1 MRLFVA
7 IAFPEAVKDEL
18 EAGMR
23 TLRKQGVRAS
33 WSRREN
39 LHLTLEFLGEL
50 DSPKPVI
57 TAMEQVQAAPFS
69 LEFAPSGRFRR
80 REGDIFWLGI
90 RPNGALMELQK
101 QLHSALKAQGLE
113 LESRPYRPHLTLA
126 RRLRDHGESVFP
138 EPLPPAVQV
147 SEFLLM
153 RSERTPKGMRYT
165 PLYRK
170 KLEG

>member
-7 IAFPEAVKDEL
+7 IAFPETVKDGL
-18 EAGMR
+18 EAGIR
-23 TLRKQGVRAS
+23 ALRKQGVRAS
-33 WSRREN
+33 WSQREN

-57 TAMEQVQAAPFS
+57 AAMEQVQAAPFS

-90 RPNGALMELQK
+90 
-101 QLHSALKAQGLE
+101 HSALKAQGLE

>member
-7 IAFPEAVKDEL
+7 IAFPERVKDGL

-23 TLRKQGVRAS
+23 ALRKQGGRAS

-50 DSPKPVI
+50 DSPEPVI

-101 QLHSALKAQGLE
+101 QLHGALRAQGLP
-113 LESRPYRPHLTLA
+113 LESRPY
-126 RRLRDHGESVFP
+126 
-138 EPLPPAVQV
+138 
-147 SEFLLM
+147 
-153 RSERTPKGMRYT
+153 
-165 PLYRK
+165 
-170 KLEG
+170 

>member
-1 MRLFVA
+1 
-7 IAFPEAVKDEL
+7 
-18 EAGMR
+18 
-23 TLRKQGVRAS
+23 
-33 WSRREN
+33 
-39 LHLTLEFLGEL
+39 
-50 DSPKPVI
+50 
-57 TAMEQVQAAPFS
+57 
-69 LEFAPSGRFRR
+69 
-80 REGDIFWLGI
+80 
-90 RPNGALMELQK
+90 MELQK

-126 RRLRDHGESVFP
+126 RRLRDHGESAFP
-138 EPLPPAVQV
+138 EPLPLAVQV

>member
-7 IAFPEAVKDEL
+7 IAFPEAVKDGL
-18 EAGMR
+18 EAGICA
-23 TLRKQGVRAS
+23 LRKQGVCAS